1 LLAVTHLLG
10 TLDSVASL
18 LAVTHLLGTLGSV
31 ASLLAVTHLLGIL
44 DSVAS
49 LLAATH
55 FQENLFNGEI
65 HNSYAGVAEYKW
77 KIHNGNLEIISFVVR
92 FRSYPVI
99 TVNI

>member
-1 LLAVTHLLG
+1 MTLTLPLG
-10 TLDSVASL
+10 T
-18 LAVTHLLGTLGSV
+18 
-31 ASLLAVTHLLGIL
+31 L

-55 FQENLFNGEI
+55 FQENRFNGEI

-77 KIHNGNLEIISFVVR
+77 KVHNGNLEIISFVVR